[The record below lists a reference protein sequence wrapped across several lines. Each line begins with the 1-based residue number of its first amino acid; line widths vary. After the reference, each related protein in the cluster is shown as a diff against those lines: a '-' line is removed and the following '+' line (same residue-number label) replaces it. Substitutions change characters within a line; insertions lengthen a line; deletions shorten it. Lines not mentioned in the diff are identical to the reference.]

1 MNKAIFYK
9 ERIKIRRFYPLATAI
24 LAGFTAYA
32 LLRIG
37 RMYAFNGAA
46 SVWLAVLDRGDVLV
60 DPLKYLPALVGA
72 GLGLAQFLPEI
83 TQKRLK
89 LTLHLPDSRRA
100 MMLGMLGYGLVLLTM
115 LFAVQLLAIGLY
127 LRHLMAPELV
137 HAVVSTTLPW
147 YAAGF
152 AGYLFAA
159 WICIEPTWRQR
170 LFDALIAAGYR
181 LWDATLDAGDEKGTA
196 ARAYAE
202 TAHRFSE
209 TDAAVVLRLHHSA
222 ATAEALAALSAYMT
236 RQGIPSGTI
245 SLALTPINGADET
258 R

>member
-1 MNKAIFYK
+1 M
-9 ERIKIRRFYPLATAI
+9 
-24 LAGFTAYA
+24 
-32 LLRIG
+32 
-37 RMYAFNGAA
+37 
-46 SVWLAVLDRGDVLV
+46 LV
-60 DPLKYLPALVGA
+60 DPLKSLPALVGA

-170 LFDALIAAGYR
+170 LFDALIAAGVMR
-181 LWDATLDAGDEKGTA
+181 LLFSSDALRVCAPLLPWI
-196 ARAYAE
+196 
-202 TAHRFSE
+202 
-209 TDAAVVLRLHHSA
+209 AAVVLCALFFPLHS
-222 ATAEALAALSAYMT
+222 TL
-236 RQGIPSGTI
+236 RFRRGCQ
-245 SLALTPINGADET
+245 D
-258 R
+258 

>member
-9 ERIKIRRFYPLATAI
+9 ERIKIRRFYPLATAV

-89 LTLHLPDSRRA
+89 ITLHLPDSRRA
-100 MMLGMLGYGLVLLTM
+100 MMLGMLGYGLVLLTV

-170 LFDALIAAGYR
+170 LFDALIARKRAGAHPVPGAGS
-181 LWDATLDAGDEKGTA
+181 DPDDAGTILLVEQNAQMALSVAD
-196 ARAYAE
+196 RAYVLETGRVVMDGTGAE
-202 TAHRFSE
+202 LLTNER
-209 TDAAVVLRLHHSA
+209 VRN
-222 ATAEALAALSAYMT
+222 AYL
-236 RQGIPSGTI
+236 GG
-245 SLALTPINGADET
+245 
-258 R
+258 

>member
-9 ERIKIRRFYPLATAI
+9 ERIKIRRFYPLATAV

-60 DPLKYLPALVGA
+60 

-83 TQKRLK
+83 IQKRLK
-89 LTLHLPDSRRA
+89 LTLHLPDSHRA

-137 HAVVSTTLPW
+137 HAVV
-147 YAAGF
+147 
-152 AGYLFAA
+152 
-159 WICIEPTWRQR
+159 
-170 LFDALIAAGYR
+170 
-181 LWDATLDAGDEKGTA
+181 
-196 ARAYAE
+196 
-202 TAHRFSE
+202 
-209 TDAAVVLRLHHSA
+209 
-222 ATAEALAALSAYMT
+222 
-236 RQGIPSGTI
+236 
-245 SLALTPINGADET
+245 
-258 R
+258 

>member
-9 ERIKIRRFYPLATAI
+9 ERIKIRRFYPLATAV

-60 DPLKYLPALVGA
+60 DPLKYLLALVGA

-170 LFDALIAAGYR
+170 LFDALIAAGVMR
-181 LWDATLDAGDEKGTA
+181 LLFSSDALRVCDTLLPWI
-196 ARAYAE
+196 
-202 TAHRFSE
+202 
-209 TDAAVVLRLHHSA
+209 AAVVLCALFFPLHS
-222 ATAEALAALSAYMT
+222 TL
-236 RQGIPSGTI
+236 RFRRGCQ
-245 SLALTPINGADET
+245 D
-258 R
+258 

>member
-9 ERIKIRRFYPLATAI
+9 ERIKIRRFYPLATAV

-100 MMLGMLGYGLVLLTM
+100 MMLGMLGYGLVLLTV

-209 TDAAVVLRLHHSA
+209 TDTAVVLRLHHSA

>member
-9 ERIKIRRFYPLATAI
+9 ERIKIRRFYPLATAV

-100 MMLGMLGYGLVLLTM
+100 MMLGMLGYGLVLLTV

-170 LFDALIAAGYR
+170 LFDALIELMRRMPLDKLTVNERCAAR
-181 LWDATLDAGDEKGTA
+181 LRHPAAVDRRRRALRALLSAPLDAPLPAG
-196 ARAYAE
+196 
-202 TAHRFSE
+202 
-209 TDAAVVLRLHHSA
+209 
-222 ATAEALAALSAYMT
+222 M
-236 RQGIPSGTI
+236 SG
-245 SLALTPINGADET
+245 LKPVPKHEND
-258 R
+258 

>member
-9 ERIKIRRFYPLATAI
+9 ERIKIRRFYPLATAV

-83 TQKRLK
+83 IQKRLK
-89 LTLHLPDSRRA
+89 LTLHLPDSHRA

-159 WICIEPTWRQR
+159 WI
-170 LFDALIAAGYR
+170 
-181 LWDATLDAGDEKGTA
+181 
-196 ARAYAE
+196 
-202 TAHRFSE
+202 
-209 TDAAVVLRLHHSA
+209 
-222 ATAEALAALSAYMT
+222 
-236 RQGIPSGTI
+236 
-245 SLALTPINGADET
+245 
-258 R
+258 

>member
-9 ERIKIRRFYPLATAI
+9 ERIKIRRFYPLAIAV

-46 SVWLAVLDRGDVLV
+46 SVWLAVLNRGDVLV

-170 LFDALIAAGYR
+170 QIG
-181 LWDATLDAGDEKGTA
+181 
-196 ARAYAE
+196 RA
-202 TAHRFSE
+202 H
-209 TDAAVVLRLHHSA
+209 V
-222 ATAEALAALSAYMT
+222 
-236 RQGIPSGTI
+236 
-245 SLALTPINGADET
+245 
-258 R
+258 

>member
-1 MNKAIFYK
+1 MPCCASAACT
-9 ERIKIRRFYPLATAI
+9 PST
-24 LAGFTAYA
+24 
-32 LLRIG
+32 
-37 RMYAFNGAA
+37 GAA

-60 DPLKYLPALVGA
+60 DPLQIPARARRRRGWDWPS
-72 GLGLAQFLPEI
+72 FFPEI

-170 LFDALIAAGYR
+170 LFDALIAAGVMR
-181 LWDATLDAGDEKGTA
+181 LLFSSDALRVCDPLLPWI
-196 ARAYAE
+196 
-202 TAHRFSE
+202 
-209 TDAAVVLRLHHSA
+209 AAVVLCALFFPLHS
-222 ATAEALAALSAYMT
+222 TL
-236 RQGIPSGTI
+236 RFRRGCQ
-245 SLALTPINGADET
+245 D
-258 R
+258 

>member
-1 MNKAIFYK
+1 MSEGRTDIKKGIF
-9 ERIKIRRFYPLATAI
+9 RRVRVL
-24 LAGFTAYA
+24 YA
-32 LLRIG
+32 LFFFVGMLIAGKILYLQYGPKGPALRNKGTTITYE
-37 RMYAFNGAA
+37 RVKLEA
-46 SVWLAVLDRGDVLV
+46 DRGDVLV

-170 LFDALIAAGYR
+170 LFDALIAAGVMR
-181 LWDATLDAGDEKGTA
+181 LLFSSDALRVCDTLLPWI
-196 ARAYAE
+196 
-202 TAHRFSE
+202 
-209 TDAAVVLRLHHSA
+209 AAVVLCALFFPLHS
-222 ATAEALAALSAYMT
+222 TL
-236 RQGIPSGTI
+236 RFRRGCQ
-245 SLALTPINGADET
+245 D
-258 R
+258 

>member
-9 ERIKIRRFYPLATAI
+9 ERIKIRRFYPLATAV

-83 TQKRLK
+83 
-89 LTLHLPDSRRA
+89 
-100 MMLGMLGYGLVLLTM
+100 MLGMLGYGLVLLTM

-170 LFDALIAAGYR
+170 LFDALIAAGVMR
-181 LWDATLDAGDEKGTA
+181 LLFSSDALRVCDTLLPWI
-196 ARAYAE
+196 
-202 TAHRFSE
+202 
-209 TDAAVVLRLHHSA
+209 AAVVLCALFFPLHS
-222 ATAEALAALSAYMT
+222 TL
-236 RQGIPSGTI
+236 RFRRGCQ
-245 SLALTPINGADET
+245 D
-258 R
+258 

>member
-9 ERIKIRRFYPLATAI
+9 ERIKIRRFYPLATAV

-46 SVWLAVLDRGDVLV
+46 SVWLAV
-60 DPLKYLPALVGA
+60 PLKYLPALVGA

-159 WICIEPTWRQR
+159 WICSFRAMR
-170 LFDALIAAGYR
+170 CAS
-181 LWDATLDAGDEKGTA
+181 ATPCCRGSPPSCSARSSFRSTRRSASGGDVRTKT
-196 ARAYAE
+196 R
-202 TAHRFSE
+202 T
-209 TDAAVVLRLHHSA
+209 
-222 ATAEALAALSAYMT
+222 EA
-236 RQGIPSGTI
+236 
-245 SLALTPINGADET
+245 
-258 R
+258 

>member
-9 ERIKIRRFYPLATAI
+9 ERIKIRRFYPLATAV

-170 LFDALIAAGYR
+170 LFDALIAAGVMR
-181 LWDATLDAGDEKGTA
+181 LLFSSDALRVCDPLLPWI
-196 ARAYAE
+196 
-202 TAHRFSE
+202 
-209 TDAAVVLRLHHSA
+209 AAVVLCALFFRSTRRSA
-222 ATAEALAALSAYMT
+222 SGGDVRTKTRTEA
-236 RQGIPSGTI
+236 
-245 SLALTPINGADET
+245 
-258 R
+258 

>member
-9 ERIKIRRFYPLATAI
+9 ERIKIRRFYPLATAV

-100 MMLGMLGYGLVLLTM
+100 MMLGMLGYDLVLLTM

-170 LFDALIAAGYR
+170 LFDALIAAGVMR
-181 LWDATLDAGDEKGTA
+181 LLFFERCAARLRHPAAVDRRRRALRALLSAPLDAPLPAG
-196 ARAYAE
+196 
-202 TAHRFSE
+202 
-209 TDAAVVLRLHHSA
+209 
-222 ATAEALAALSAYMT
+222 M
-236 RQGIPSGTI
+236 SG
-245 SLALTPINGADET
+245 LKPVPKHEND
-258 R
+258 

>member
-1 MNKAIFYK
+1 M
-9 ERIKIRRFYPLATAI
+9 
-24 LAGFTAYA
+24 
-32 LLRIG
+32 
-37 RMYAFNGAA
+37 
-46 SVWLAVLDRGDVLV
+46 LV

-170 LFDALIAAGYR
+170 LFDALIAAGVMR
-181 LWDATLDAGDEKGTA
+181 LLFSSDALRVCDTLLPWI
-196 ARAYAE
+196 
-202 TAHRFSE
+202 
-209 TDAAVVLRLHHSA
+209 AAVVLCALFFPLHS
-222 ATAEALAALSAYMT
+222 TL
-236 RQGIPSGTI
+236 RFRRGCQ
-245 SLALTPINGADET
+245 D
-258 R
+258 

>member
-159 WICIEPTWRQR
+159 WICI
-170 LFDALIAAGYR
+170 DALIAAGVMR
-181 LWDATLDAGDEKGTA
+181 LLFSSDALRVCAPLLPWI
-196 ARAYAE
+196 
-202 TAHRFSE
+202 
-209 TDAAVVLRLHHSA
+209 AAVVLCALFFPLHS
-222 ATAEALAALSAYMT
+222 TL
-236 RQGIPSGTI
+236 RFRRGCQ
-245 SLALTPINGADET
+245 D
-258 R
+258 

>member
-9 ERIKIRRFYPLATAI
+9 ERIKIRRFYPLATAV

-46 SVWLAVLDRGDVLV
+46 SVW
-60 DPLKYLPALVGA
+60 
-72 GLGLAQFLPEI
+72 LGLAQFLPEI

-100 MMLGMLGYGLVLLTM
+100 MMLGMLGYGLVLLTV

-170 LFDALIAAGYR
+170 LFDALIAAGVMR
-181 LWDATLDAGDEKGTA
+181 LLFSSDALRVCDTLLPWI
-196 ARAYAE
+196 
-202 TAHRFSE
+202 
-209 TDAAVVLRLHHSA
+209 AAVVLCALFFPLHS
-222 ATAEALAALSAYMT
+222 TL
-236 RQGIPSGTI
+236 RFRRGCQ
-245 SLALTPINGADET
+245 D
-258 R
+258 

>member
-9 ERIKIRRFYPLATAI
+9 ERIKIRRFYPLATAV

-37 RMYAFNGAA
+37 RMYAFNG
-46 SVWLAVLDRGDVLV
+46 R
-60 DPLKYLPALVGA
+60 
-72 GLGLAQFLPEI
+72 GLGLAGRPRPGRRAGRPAQIPARARRRRAGIGPFLPEI
-83 TQKRLK
+83 TQNRLK

-137 HAVVSTTLPW
+137 PPSYRRRYRGMQPVS
-147 YAAGF
+147 

-170 LFDALIAAGYR
+170 LFDALIAAGVMR
-181 LWDATLDAGDEKGTA
+181 LLFSSDALRVCDTLLPWI
-196 ARAYAE
+196 
-202 TAHRFSE
+202 
-209 TDAAVVLRLHHSA
+209 AAVVLCALFFPLHS
-222 ATAEALAALSAYMT
+222 TL
-236 RQGIPSGTI
+236 RFRRGCQ
-245 SLALTPINGADET
+245 D
-258 R
+258 

>member
-9 ERIKIRRFYPLATAI
+9 ERIKIRRFYPLAIAV

-100 MMLGMLGYGLVLLTM
+100 MMLGMLGYGLVLLCFSPCNCSRSVSICGTSWHRNWCM
-115 LFAVQLLAIGLY
+115 PSYRRRYRGMQPVSRVIC
-127 LRHLMAPELV
+127 LRRGYASNPHGGSV
-137 HAVVSTTLPW
+137 CST
-147 YAAGF
+147 
-152 AGYLFAA
+152 
-159 WICIEPTWRQR
+159 R
-170 LFDALIAAGYR
+170 
-181 LWDATLDAGDEKGTA
+181 
-196 ARAYAE
+196 
-202 TAHRFSE
+202 
-209 TDAAVVLRLHHSA
+209 
-222 ATAEALAALSAYMT
+222 
-236 RQGIPSGTI
+236 
-245 SLALTPINGADET
+245 
-258 R
+258 

>member
-9 ERIKIRRFYPLATAI
+9 ERIKIRRFYPLATAV

-46 SVWLAVLDRGDVLV
+46 SVC
-60 DPLKYLPALVGA
+60 LPALVGA

-170 LFDALIAAGYR
+170 LFDALIAAGVMR
-181 LWDATLDAGDEKGTA
+181 LLFSSDALRVCDTLLPWI
-196 ARAYAE
+196 
-202 TAHRFSE
+202 
-209 TDAAVVLRLHHSA
+209 AAVVLCALFFPLHS
-222 ATAEALAALSAYMT
+222 TL
-236 RQGIPSGTI
+236 RFRRGCQ
-245 SLALTPINGADET
+245 D
-258 R
+258 

>member
-9 ERIKIRRFYPLATAI
+9 ERIKIRRFYPLATAV

-89 LTLHLPDSRRA
+89 ITLHLPDSRRA
-100 MMLGMLGYGLVLLTM
+100 MMLGMLGYGLVLLTV

-127 LRHLMAPELV
+127 LRHLMAPV
-137 HAVVSTTLPW
+137 PVP
-147 YAAGF
+147 
-152 AGYLFAA
+152 
-159 WICIEPTWRQR
+159 
-170 LFDALIAAGYR
+170 
-181 LWDATLDAGDEKGTA
+181 
-196 ARAYAE
+196 
-202 TAHRFSE
+202 
-209 TDAAVVLRLHHSA
+209 
-222 ATAEALAALSAYMT
+222 
-236 RQGIPSGTI
+236 
-245 SLALTPINGADET
+245 
-258 R
+258 